1 MDKNGRR
8 QCSWQPANM
17 KYPQAG
23 QGETGGGVEAI
34 VQPGGTCKKWVE
46 GGWSENEESSRI
58 FQLVLFRKIGDGE
71 NYPFPGST
79 VKTGGQHHK
88 CPSKWLH
95 FLLQYL
101 LLLLLPYHRTNI
113 TSISPSIFAA
123 LMSSSSFS
131 LCQRHRSL
139 CPVFFIASPP
149 PHFPVVMAPLSVY
162 FPMSTCI
169 IGFFS
174 PFFSFLY
181 FPICSTY
188 LSTHL
193 FHLA

>member
-1 MDKNGRR
+1 MSGRG
-8 QCSWQPANM
+8 A
-17 KYPQAG
+17 
-23 QGETGGGVEAI
+23 
-34 VQPGGTCKKWVE
+34 
-46 GGWSENEESSRI
+46 SENEKSSRI

-123 LMSSSSFS
+123 LIYPHRPFLCERHREASCLSLLSPPLPFPLFLTSSSLFS
-131 LCQRHRSL
+131 YEY
-139 CPVFFIASPP
+139 
-149 PHFPVVMAPLSVY
+149 MY
-162 FPMSTCI
+162 Y
-169 IGFFS
+169 IGFF
-174 PFFSFLY
+174 PFSHFYIFPSASLY
-181 FPICSTY
+181 IPISVDA
-188 LSTHL
+188 SIQ
-193 FHLA
+193 FGA